1 MSQVSV
7 PVSVGGEESVI
18 QPGRQVSEYEFPP
31 ELRGELQFDSK
42 PRYHGS
48 FSSVY
53 QGVLK
58 REGHEPMI
66 VAVKSVRKPDWAA
79 DDPKRFERRIKR
91 ETVIWST
98 AHHPN
103 ILPFIGHQ
111 IDPDAAM
118 LVSPW
123 CQNGNLTQYIRRNSH
138 LTRSDKVKLLA
149 DSARGL
155 EYLHSMEPPII
166 HGDIKPD
173 NALVQDN
180 LEAALCDFGLSRV
193 QMALGEH
200 SGLTTSERTSG
211 TIGYMPKEIMIGE
224 ENPTPS
230 SDVYAF
236 GGLTLVAMSGKPPFW
251 EMPHTATKI
260 LAVAQGQTPSPQNHP
275 DLPSDDP
282 LWELLSKCWRG
293 DRDTRPPMSEVLEA
307 VSLTT
312 RNPPNL

>member
-42 PRYHGS
+42 PHYQGS

-58 REGHEPMI
+58 REGDEPII
-66 VAVKSVRKPDWAA
+66 VAVKRIKKPDWA
-79 DDPKRFERRIKR
+79 DVEPEKFTRRIKR
-91 ETVIWST
+91 ETVIWNT

-103 ILPFIGHQ
+103 ILPFIGHKLN
-111 IDPDAAM
+111 PDAAM

-123 CQNGNLTQYIRRNSH
+123 CQNGNLTEHIERDSH
-138 LTRSDKVKLLA
+138 LTRSDKLV

-166 HGDIKPD
+166 HGDIRPE
-173 NALVQDN
+173 NVMVQDN
-180 LEAALCDFGLSRV
+180 LEAALCDFGFSSL
-193 QMALGEH
+193 QLALGEH

-211 TIGYMPKEIMIGE
+211 TVGYMAKEIIIGE
-224 ENPTPS
+224 KHPSLS

-236 GGLTLVAMSGKPPFW
+236 GGLNLTAMSGKHPFW
-251 EMPHTATKI
+251 EKSHPNEAI
-260 LAVAQGQTPSPQNHP
+260 LAVWRDQVPLPQYHP
-275 DLPSDDP
+275 YLPPNDP
-282 LWELLSKCWRG
+282 LWELLSKCWRS
-293 DRDTRPPMSEVLEA
+293 DSAERPAMSEVLETLEEDQA
-307 VSLTT
+307 SAKS
-312 RNPPNL
+312 PS